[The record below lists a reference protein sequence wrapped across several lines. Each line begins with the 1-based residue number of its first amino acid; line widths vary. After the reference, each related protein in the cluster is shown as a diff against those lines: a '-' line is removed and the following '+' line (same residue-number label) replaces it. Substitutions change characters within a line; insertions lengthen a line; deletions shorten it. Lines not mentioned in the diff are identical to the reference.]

1 MPHHDTYRTNDA
13 STDLELVENRR
24 ANLSTL
30 NHAVNYDTK
39 VRAGCKRWKDRFGV
53 CKRAENIDY
62 PITRS
67 VD

>member
-1 MPHHDTYRTNDA
+1 MPHHDTYGTNDA

-39 VRAGCKRWKDRFGV
+39 VRAGCKRWEIVSAFVNGPKISIIR
-53 CKRAENIDY
+53 
-62 PITRS
+62 
-67 VD
+67 